1 MTIEQ
6 YFQREDTPG
15 AGSPTGLAVVA
26 LLKLRPE
33 LEFEDARRLVN
44 EIGASLNAPA
54 EVAKR
59 AEKLLTAEMQVRAA

>member
-6 YFQREDTPG
+6 YFQREDTPA
-15 AGSPTGLAVVA
+15 AGSPTGLAMMA

-44 EIGASLNAPA
+44 EVGASIYPTTRCAKAAA
-54 EVAKR
+54 ELAD
-59 AEKLLTAEMQVRAA
+59 AETMTKAA